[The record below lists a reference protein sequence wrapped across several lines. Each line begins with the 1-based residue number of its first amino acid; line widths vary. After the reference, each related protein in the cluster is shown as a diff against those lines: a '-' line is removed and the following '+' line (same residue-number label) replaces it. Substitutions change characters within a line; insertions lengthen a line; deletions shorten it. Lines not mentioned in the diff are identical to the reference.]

1 MIGELGLTNMRS
13 FVANPIS
20 FVTQRPE
27 LLARSLKM
35 NNGTFIPY
43 GVWSSILVLSKVFR
57 QDPDKHRSI
66 NRRSPHWFPWVLLTI
81 SVVLLKTRILW
92 VCRWECEGRF
102 NQDLGLV
109 VAKAYH
115 SSICLPGC
123 NLTWICSSFIIR
135 GSNIR
140 QQENEYPHRSVH
152 ESHRHYDYCTVW
164 LTAVGLYL
172 QRDCWSICAL
182 CLVSC
187 VGVQVAHRSSAL

>member
-27 LLARSLKM
+27 LLARGLKI

-115 SSICLPGC
+115 SSISLPESVLDSSSEVRTSDNRRMNTHTDRC
-123 NLTWICSSFIIR
+123 MNLIGTMIIV
-135 GSNIR
+135 
-140 QQENEYPHRSVH
+140 RS
-152 ESHRHYDYCTVW
+152 DYC
-164 LTAVGLYL
+164 
-172 QRDCWSICAL
+172 CWSLSSKRLLIYL
-182 CLVSC
+182 CPLFGLMC
-187 VGVQVAHRSSAL
+187 RRSGCS